1 MPRLRK
7 KFTNADLRRAR
18 QAGYRFNKLKD
29 IAAYLGIGLT
39 TLYEWRQHEDFA
51 AALAAGKKRRYRAIL
66 RELAIDPDQNE
77 ADNNAAFADIEQI
90 YNDIQDSDFLPP
102 EPRPGYVIEHEII
115 NYPDGSVREIWTQ
128 KPEDLPP
135 LKEIVKGI
143 RKVNGLYRF

>member
-7 KFTNADLRRAR
+7 KFTNADLRKAR

-39 TLYEWRQHEDFA
+39 TLYEWRQHEVFSD
-51 AALAAGKKRRYRAIL
+51 ALAAGKKRRYRAIL

-77 ADNNAAFADIEQI
+77 ADNKAAFADIEQI